1 MNKFVVA
8 VDGPAGSGKSSV
20 SKQVAR
26 QLGYGYLDTGAAYR
40 ALAWAVLN
48 LPNFKGL
55 DLANAD
61 LGREFDYSIS
71 LDPDHYSVSVA
82 GHDVTA
88 AIRESQVA
96 EYVSQVA
103 KLPNVRAFM
112 KLLTQR
118 LVASASQSGVVV
130 EGRDITTVV
139 LPEAQLRILMTA
151 SEAVRLNRRAAELS
165 EVSAASLKRQVSER
179 DASDSSVVDFLTP
192 APGVQL
198 VDSTDLNFNQTV
210 SAVLAL
216 VDQRKPKET
225 NE

>member
-1 MNKFVVA
+1 MDKFVVA

-71 LDPDHYSVSVA
+71 LDPDLYSVSVA

-88 AIRESQVA
+88 AIRDSQVA

-118 LVASASQSGVVV
+118 LVLSASQPGVVV

-179 DASDSSVVDFLTP
+179 DASDSSVVDFMTP